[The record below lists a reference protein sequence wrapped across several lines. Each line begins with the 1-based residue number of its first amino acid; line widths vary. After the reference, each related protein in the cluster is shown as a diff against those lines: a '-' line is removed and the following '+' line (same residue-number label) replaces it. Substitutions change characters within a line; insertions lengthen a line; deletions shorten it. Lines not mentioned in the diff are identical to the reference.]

1 MAPLKIVALVMLVSL
16 TFGAG
21 LQVNI
26 PNLVAV
32 LKNYS
37 LLARALIANFVIVPL
52 IGWLT
57 VLTFQLSVPIA
68 TGVLLMAIAPGVPF
82 VVRSAGRK
90 QGGSLGFAIALA
102 AIMPALSVITIPIT
116 AGIMLRQ
123 AEQASLSLNTFIV
136 SLVLFQLVPL
146 GIGIAIAARAHDFAA
161 KLERPMFIIFVAMLA
176 VVLVLLG
183 PELWHDITTVYGS
196 RGMLAALCI
205 VVLSVAAGY
214 ALGGPQRSYRR
225 TLSIGTGLRNI
236 GLCASIATVSFKGGL
251 VTASVMTYLI
261 VQALVCGLAGAYFK
275 NTAKPEHEHE
285 PEPAGT

>member
-1 MAPLKIVALVMLVSL
+1 MAAIKIVALVMLVSL

-21 LQVNI
+21 LQVNV

-37 LLARALIANFVIVPL
+37 LLARALIANFVIGPL
-52 IGWLT
+52 IGWL
-57 VLTFQLSVPIA
+57 VVVSCKLSVPIS
-68 TGVLLMAIAPGVPF
+68 TGILLMAIAPGVPF
-82 VVRSAGRK
+82 VVRTAGRK

-102 AIMPALSVITIPIT
+102 AIMPAVSVITIPIT

-123 AEQASLSLNTFIV
+123 VEHTTLSLNTFIL
-136 SLVLFQLVPL
+136 SLALFQLLPL
-146 GIGIAIAARAHDFAA
+146 GIGIAVAARSHELAA
-161 KLERPMFIIFVAMLA
+161 KLERPMFLIFVATLA

-183 PELWHDITTVYGS
+183 PELWHDITSVFGS
-196 RGMLAALCI
+196 RGMLASLCI
-205 VVLSVAAGY
+205 VVLSVATGY

-251 VTASVMTYLI
+251 VAASVMTYLI
-261 VQALVCGLAGAYFK
+261 MQVLVCGLAGAYFK
-275 NTAKPEHEHE
+275 NTAKPEQEHE
-285 PEPAGT
+285 TVAV